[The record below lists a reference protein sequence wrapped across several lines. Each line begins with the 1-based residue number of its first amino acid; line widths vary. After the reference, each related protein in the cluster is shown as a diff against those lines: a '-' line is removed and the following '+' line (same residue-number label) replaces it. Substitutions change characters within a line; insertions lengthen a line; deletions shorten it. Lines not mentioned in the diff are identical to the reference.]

1 MAIDKVFDG
10 AVDGIADNLFNS
22 VSNSVSEIKAMQQRK
37 AAENVQL
44 VVQAL
49 KKIDADIRE
58 KYDGVTATIEQR
70 VANIKDGR
78 DGIDGKHGRDGINGK
93 DGRDGKDG
101 RNGRDGATGPRG
113 FDGPK
118 GADGKDGQDGEDGV
132 SITDAHIDFDGSL
145 IISLSTGRVI
155 NVGEVVAADI
165 AEKIKVI
172 TNGGGTS
179 QTVLD
184 TLTSLQNQIDAIISG
199 LSYQG
204 TWNAST
210 NTPTLTSSVGT
221 SNYYYIVSVSGS
233 TNLNGITDWQV
244 GDWAIFN
251 GSVWQKIDQSNLVTS
266 VAGRTG
272 AVTLTT
278 ADIGG
283 LGTIAT
289 QAANNV
295 SITGGSITGITDLA
309 VADGG
314 TGASTASG
322 ARTNLGLG
330 TMATQNASSVAI
342 TGGTINFTSIGVTT
356 PDIGKFSG
364 LTVVST
370 MTLTDQTALSAL
382 ALDAGKNVISVT
394 NTGSGNNVLANSP
407 TLVTPILG
415 TPASGNFSTGSF
427 TWPTFNQNTTGV
439 ASNVTGTVAISNGGT
454 GQTTANAAFNALA
467 PSQTGNSG
475 KYLTTDGSNTSWAT
489 NPLGTVTSV
498 AATVP
503 SFLSISGSP
512 ITTSGTLAIGLS
524 GTALPTTSGGTGL
537 TSFTSGGVAYASS
550 SSALTTGSALT
561 FDGTGA
567 VSIGSGGTGSVTAKI
582 TLSGSNANNYGAQI
596 VGQRN
601 GSSTWILGDTSSILG
616 GATTGLTNYVYG
628 DTPFIWYNGGT
639 SAEQMRLTSTGL
651 GIGTSSPAYKLDVLG
666 TSRIYQSGNTAA
678 SLMFNANQG
687 SIGTGYAF
695 TLAQTNSAGN
705 YNFTIAE
712 GATTY
717 LTLTNSISGAGGNL
731 GLGVT
736 PSAWDTSVYKAIQ
749 LANGVALASYQS
761 AGAPIAWFGAN
772 AYYNGG
778 NKYVGSG
785 AATQYIQNQGAHQ
798 WYIAPSGTAGNAI
811 TFTQAMTLDA
821 SGDLG
826 IGTTSPD
833 SKLHVS
839 ANGRIARLAATTGTS
854 SAYLA
859 FSNTGGNY
867 FIGTD
872 NSAGTGL
879 FVTGGAA
886 YGFSIVSESA
896 NPIVFGTN
904 NTERAR
910 IDSSGNLLVGTTSSV
925 GGNGIT
931 AGTTSSGKNITLV
944 SSSYANNGVVN
955 CHGTDGNLKL
965 QLGATSSTA
974 AYVYAHTGCNLDF
987 YSNGSVSARLD
998 TSGNL
1003 GIGTTSPAYKLDV
1016 NGSARI
1022 NNLLWFTPSSGGMAL
1037 GADGTNF
1044 NIYNGAGTETRLTL
1058 NNSGN
1063 LGLGVTPSAW
1073 GSTYKALQVT
1083 SSLALMGDGAASIYG
1098 NNAYDNSGWKYTNS
1112 AYAGLY
1118 VQNNGGVG
1126 AHAWYTAPSGTAGNA
1141 ITFTQAMTLDASGRL
1156 LLGATSAPSS
1166 SFFGGGN
1173 AVTSFITTTQGT
1185 TNSYN
1190 NVLIDSG
1197 SNGGS
1202 SVAFTRSLGTVGAVV
1217 GYNYASGSG
1226 DGLNIYSVDALPL
1239 ILGTNNAERAR
1250 ILSNGVLLVGTSSAY
1265 NSDSTTQISGNPP
1278 SNQVL
1283 SARHSGA
1290 SPNGLYILYSGA
1302 SPNNT
1307 GNYFGLFVDSSTT
1320 RFELRSN
1327 GGIANYQAND
1337 ANLSDRREKTNFAP
1351 AGSYL
1356 EKICAIPVQTF
1367 NYIDQNM
1374 EEDGG
1379 LTLGVVA
1386 QDVQAV
1392 APELVMESNWAKKDE
1407 APKMRLSIYQTDLQY
1422 ALMKALQE
1430 LKAEFDAYKASH
1442 P

>member
-145 IISLSTGRVI
+145 IISLSSGRVI

-184 TLTSLQNQIDAIISG
+184 TLTSLQNQINAIISG

-454 GQTTANAAFNALA
+454 GQTTANAALNALL
-467 PSQTGNSG
+467 PTQTGNAS
-475 KYLTTDGSNTSWAT
+475 KYLQTDGTNTSWDAISLST
-489 NPLGTVTSV
+489 SDITGTLGT
-498 AATVP
+498 AN
-503 SFLSISGSP
+503 
-512 ITTSGTLAIGLS
+512 
-524 GTALPTTSGGTGL
+524 GGTGL
-537 TSFTSGGVAYASS
+537 SSFTSGGVVYASS
-550 SSALTTGSALT
+550 TSALTTGSALT
-561 FDGTGA
+561 FNGTTLTLGGNGSFESVFSGNGLIVSKTNVGA
-567 VSIGSGGTGSVTAKI
+567 VNAIRSVSDTSNILLINDSASGFANTAFYS
-582 TLSGSNANNYGAQI
+582 SGSEA
-596 VGQRN
+596 
-601 GSSTWILGDTSSILG
+601 
-616 GATTGLTNYVYG
+616 
-628 DTPFIWYNGGT
+628 
-639 SAEQMRLTSTGL
+639 MRLTSTGL
-651 GIGTSSPAYKLDVLG
+651 GIGTSSPTEALEISRTANPKIRFVDVGNIDAKIGIVDSTAFGFEVNGSERARIDSSGNLGIGTSSPSVKLDVYGSDPRIQSYNSSGPKNILLAGGTVGYTGMTTNHPLAFIINDTERLRIDTSGNLG
-666 TSRIYQSGNTAA
+666 IGSTSPASALYVKRTSGNSGIYTDYNGTNVGRIEAASNGNLYIGLTTGSGDISIGNTA
-678 SLMFNANQG
+678 NANALILNSLGNLGLGITPSRWFTNRTAIQFGASVGAISMSNGYEIGLNFYVEETTAAEKRVQTGYSNKIYADAADGDIRFATGGTGAAG
-687 SIGTGYAF
+687 SSITWSERMRLTTAGNFGIGTSSPGDKLEVYSTITARASSG
-695 TLAQTNSAGN
+695 TSALRLRNSTSDYQWQTVAGTNAISLFDNAVGSAR
-705 YNFTIAE
+705 
-712 GATTY
+712 
-717 LTLTNSISGAGGNL
+717 LTLDSSGNL

-736 PSAWDTSVYKAIQ
+736 PSAWQAALGKVIQ
-749 LANGVALASYQS
+749 LGTGS
-761 AGAPIAWFGAN
+761 AIVGDSGAGRLRSIAN
-772 AYYNGG
+772 AYFDGTNWRYIVDGYATYMYQNGSTG
-778 NKYVGSG
+778 ETSWQQ
-785 AATQYIQNQGAHQ
+785 AA
-798 WYIAPSGTAGNAI
+798 SGTAGNAI

-821 SGDLG
+821 SGNLG
-826 IGTTSPD
+826 VGTTSPNAALEL
-833 SKLHVS
+833 SRAS
-839 ANGRIARLAATTGTS
+839 A
-854 SAYLA
+854 
-859 FSNTGGNY
+859 
-867 FIGTD
+867 D
-872 NSAGTGL
+872 VGL
-879 FVTGGAA
+879 FITRTGSGAA
-886 YGFSIVSESA
+886 DYRQFIDGGGDIRFNMVSSYNMRFFTA
-896 NPIVFGTN
+896 D
-904 NTERAR
+904 TERAR
-910 IDSSGNLLVGTTSSV
+910 IDSSGNLLVGTTSTMNGVGSDGKIGIQASGASGNFVVQNSGDDNIYLAKVSGYSNSTFIRFSV
-925 GGNGIT
+925 NGSGVGSVT
-931 AGTTSSGKNITLV
+931 TNGTNTTYGTSSDYRLKNTIAPMTGALAKVALLKPCTYKWNADGSNGEGFIAHELAEVCPDAVVGEKDAVDANGKIKPQGIDTSFLVATL
-944 SSSYANNGVVN
+944 
-955 CHGTDGNLKL
+955 
-965 QLGATSSTA
+965 TA
-974 AYVYAHTGCNLDF
+974 AIQEQQAIIESLK
-987 YSNGSVSARLD
+987 ARLD
-998 TSGNL
+998 
-1003 GIGTTSPAYKLDV
+1003 A
-1016 NGSARI
+1016 
-1022 NNLLWFTPSSGGMAL
+1022 
-1037 GADGTNF
+1037 
-1044 NIYNGAGTETRLTL
+1044 
-1058 NNSGN
+1058 
-1063 LGLGVTPSAW
+1063 
-1073 GSTYKALQVT
+1073 
-1083 SSLALMGDGAASIYG
+1083 
-1098 NNAYDNSGWKYTNS
+1098 
-1112 AYAGLY
+1112 
-1118 VQNNGGVG
+1118 
-1126 AHAWYTAPSGTAGNA
+1126 
-1141 ITFTQAMTLDASGRL
+1141 
-1156 LLGATSAPSS
+1156 
-1166 SFFGGGN
+1166 
-1173 AVTSFITTTQGT
+1173 
-1185 TNSYN
+1185 
-1190 NVLIDSG
+1190 
-1197 SNGGS
+1197 
-1202 SVAFTRSLGTVGAVV
+1202 
-1217 GYNYASGSG
+1217 
-1226 DGLNIYSVDALPL
+1226 
-1239 ILGTNNAERAR
+1239 
-1250 ILSNGVLLVGTSSAY
+1250 
-1265 NSDSTTQISGNPP
+1265 
-1278 SNQVL
+1278 
-1283 SARHSGA
+1283 
-1290 SPNGLYILYSGA
+1290 
-1302 SPNNT
+1302 
-1307 GNYFGLFVDSSTT
+1307 
-1320 RFELRSN
+1320 
-1327 GGIANYQAND
+1327 
-1337 ANLSDRREKTNFAP
+1337 ANL
-1351 AGSYL
+1351 
-1356 EKICAIPVQTF
+1356 
-1367 NYIDQNM
+1367 
-1374 EEDGG
+1374 
-1379 LTLGVVA
+1379 
-1386 QDVQAV
+1386 
-1392 APELVMESNWAKKDE
+1392 
-1407 APKMRLSIYQTDLQY
+1407 
-1422 ALMKALQE
+1422 
-1430 LKAEFDAYKASH
+1430 
-1442 P
+1442 